1 MYVLVYTV
9 LMDEVD
15 GLMINAFRMT
25 HQKKKN
31 QQGKNNLWYCFKTS
45 PQKKIGG
52 GETGVGREKGRA
64 LQSKLFLKFCWFRL
78 SLYMFAAR

>member
-1 MYVLVYTV
+1 
-9 LMDEVD
+9 MDEVD

-25 HQKKKN
+25 HQKKKIN
-31 QQGKNNLWYCFKTS
+31 KGKIIYGTVSK
-45 PQKKIGG
+45 PPHKKKIGG